1 MNVQNRWRWRWGW
14 MMGGLLAL
22 VAVGLVGCGGVDG
35 PSPSAETPSSSPTPL
50 PDDPAVPLNLPDL
63 GRAPEIENDTWLNSA
78 EPITL
83 ASVRGKKAV
92 LVEFW
97 TFGCINCKRTIP
109 WIRQWHD
116 TYAGDAFVVIS
127 VHYPEFSYERD
138 IANVQQAL
146 IDLDVPYAVAID
158 NERLT
163 WGAYNQRYW
172 PTTYLIDKEGVI
184 RFKHIGEF
192 NERSAAEAEQVI
204 EQLIES

>member
-1 MNVQNRWRWRWGW
+1 MNVQNRWRGRWGW

-22 VAVGLVGCGGVDG
+22 VAVGLVGCGGADG
-35 PSPSAETPSSSPTPL
+35 PSLSAEMPSPSPTSSPDEPSAPL
-50 PDDPAVPLNLPDL
+50 ALPDL
-63 GRAPEIENDTWLNSA
+63 GRAPEIHNETWLNSA

-83 ASVRGKKAV
+83 ASVQGEKAV
-92 LVEFW
+92 LLEFW

-116 TYAGDAFVVIS
+116 SYAGDDFVVIS
-127 VHYPEFSYERD
+127 VHYPEFSYERE

-204 EQLIES
+204 QQLIES